1 MLVSNGTK
9 TRNIGEGQL
18 KEYISKGYAPIVAEG
33 KPEPKPAAK
42 APTKKGN
49 K

>member
-9 TRNIGEGQL
+9 TRNIGESQL
-18 KEYISKGYAPIVAEG
+18 KEYISKGYAPIVAEE
-33 KPEPKPAAK
+33 KTEPKPAAK
-42 APTKKGN
+42 APGKKGG